1 MKRRPHFR
9 VFAMEAASGWCW
21 LERAAP
27 ASSPLRCRWFGGRS
41 CGAGLVI
48 APHCLLGAIVV
59 GSAAGLER
67 EVPASSPGCTS
78 SSACWPLH
86 APPKTKG
93 GAMAFSSSLGLF
105 LGLSGTWVMQISCC
119 DGEPHLLER
128 GSGTSSNGR
137 ERGDS
142 IEAGMTS
149 SGVGLCGSSTHPS
162 IRAAKR
168 RNKGRIISGAHP
180 WMWCRPS
187 LLLLLP
193 VLFL

>member
-1 MKRRPHFR
+1 
-9 VFAMEAASGWCW
+9 
-21 LERAAP
+21 
-27 ASSPLRCRWFGGRS
+27 
-41 CGAGLVI
+41 
-48 APHCLLGAIVV
+48 
-59 GSAAGLER
+59 
-67 EVPASSPGCTS
+67 
-78 SSACWPLH
+78 
-86 APPKTKG
+86 
-93 GAMAFSSSLGLF
+93 MAFSSSLGLF

-168 RNKGRIISGAHP
+168 RNKGKIISGAHP